1 MIGYT
6 NDPNTFLVSNIDGL
20 SGIVEM
26 DKNGLRTNFIL
37 DILSLEEEPGLV
49 KIGNHNIDFEFETKL
64 K

>member
-6 NDPNTFLVSNIDGL
+6 NDPSTFLVSNIDGL

-49 KIGNHNIDFEFETKL
+49 KIGNRYIGLSL
-64 K
+64 KQS